1 MLIIFVESIRQNN
14 LKQTNNNNLKLIIM
28 QLTQKEKKVI
38 ENYLNYYYENHKSSN
53 DRLPFKTQMNLL
65 YNHLNYL
72 VD

>member
-1 MLIIFVESIRQNN
+1 
-14 LKQTNNNNLKLIIM
+14 M

>member
-1 MLIIFVESIRQNN
+1 
-14 LKQTNNNNLKLIIM
+14 M

-53 DRLPFKTQMNLL
+53 DRLPLKTQMNLL
-65 YNHLNYL
+65 YDHLTHL